1 MFDFPNSSAMDATAS
16 SGGPSTFLPQ
26 IVTGQPQQIA
36 QHSTSMLT
44 KATQFISLLD
54 EFTKASEQ
62 LKQVWSG
69 QASESALQKIT
80 SSLQS
85 FEKII
90 QVIQNGAKLL
100 GVSGT
105 LVQSAQTAYKS
116 VVGSVNPTVAS
127 LMSNPWTYGAA
138 VALSTTTSATL
149 RAFITAIEGLLQ
161 TLGVGQLGTEIAS
174 LVTIVTEIE
183 QLITGTQ
190 TGTTAATG
198 TTPTTTSIAATPIGT
213 PQAPTSVAST
223 TGLESIQ
230 NPITSY
236 TPPALQGYTNPTAPG
251 TGAGA
256 ALGQLNGFGVP
267 GLSAAGTTTATA
279 GTDPTTATGTYP
291 TGTYPT
297 GYTDPTTGLTSTNG
311 LTPSIDPS
319 DSWIAVDPSSTPSTA
334 PVDTSGATDAAG
346 AGGQD
351 VSVTTTDGGI
361 TTTVSVP
368 AGQAADISLDMTV
381 NNDHVAE
388 HLNIGA
394 DGSVKVS

>member
-16 SGGPSTFLPQ
+16 SGGPGTFLFQ

-36 QHSTSMLT
+36 QHSTSMLA

-54 EFTKASEQ
+54 EFTKAGEQ

-80 SSLQS
+80 GSLRS

-116 VVGSVNPTVAS
+116 VVGAVNPTVAG
-127 LMSNPWTYGAA
+127 LMSNPWTYSAA
-138 VALSTTTSATL
+138 VALSTSTSAAL

-161 TLGVGQLGTEIAS
+161 ALGAGQLGTEIAS
-174 LVTIVTEIE
+174 LVTIIGEIE
-183 QLITGTQ
+183 QLFAGTQ
-190 TGTTAATG
+190 TGTAAAAG
-198 TTPTTTSIAATPIGT
+198 STPTTSTIAATPIGT

-223 TGLESIQ
+223 TGLQSIQ

-236 TPPALQGYTNPTAPG
+236 TPPALQGYTNPTPG

-267 GLSAAGTTTATA
+267 GLSAAGTTPGTAA
-279 GTDPTTATGTYP
+279 GATTGTYP
-291 TGTYPT
+291 TT
-297 GYTDPTTGLTSTNG
+297 GALSTSG
-311 LTPSIDPS
+311 LTPSMDPS
-319 DSWIAVDPSSTPSTA
+319 NSWIAVDPSSTAAGASAGAA
-334 PVDTSGATDAAG
+334 PVDTSGATGATAA

-368 AGQAADISLDMTV
+368 AGQAADINLDMTV
-381 NNDHVAE
+381 NNDHVSE